1 MATIQT
7 RKRRDGSTGYTVR
20 IRIKRDGVIVHEEAK
35 TFDGRRYKRRDVE
48 RWASARE
55 HELHAPDAVLGP
67 QSTLTLGQAIARYCR
82 EYPGWG
88 RSKTADLARL
98 QSARIANLPLVLIR
112 AQHLIDHVRLRRETV
127 GPATA
132 GNDLTWLRVL
142 IKVAARA
149 WRVPVAVQV
158 VDDAV
163 AHCREQ
169 RLIGRARQR
178 DRRPTL
184 DELTRLIEWW
194 QRGDGRQQIP
204 MDEIVLFAV
213 FSARRQ
219 EEICTLRREDYDA
232 ARATILVRDAKHPRD
247 PHYSV
252 RVSLTPEAVAVL
264 ERQPAGELI
273 FPFNGRSVQAA
284 FARACKMLA
293 IEDLHFHDLRHEAA
307 SRLAELGWTIPQ
319 MAAVTGHRT
328 WANLQRYT
336 HLAGPEPV
344 DKYAGWG
351 FRPAPAPA

>member
-1 MATIQT
+1 MATIET
-7 RKRRDGSTGYTVR
+7 RKRKDGSVAYTAR
-20 IRIKRDGVIVHEEAK
+20 IRIKRAGVIVHQEAK
-35 TFDGRRYKRRDVE
+35 TFDARRFKRKDVE

-88 RSKTADLARL
+88 RSKSADLARL
-98 QSARIANLPLVLIR
+98 QSARIASLPIVLIR
-112 AQHLIDHVRLRRETV
+112 PQHLIEHVRTRRASV

-132 GNDLTWLRVL
+132 GNDLIWLRVL
-142 IKVAARA
+142 YRVAARA
-149 WRVPVAVQV
+149 WRVPVAVQT

-194 QRGDGRQQIP
+194 QRGDGRLRIP
-204 MDEIVLFAV
+204 MDELVLFAV

-219 EEICTLRREDYDA
+219 EEICQLRREDYDPV
-232 ARATILVRDAKHPRD
+232 RSTILVRDAKHPRD
-247 PHYSV
+247 PAYSV

-264 ERQPAGELI
+264 QRQPDRGPLY
-273 FPFNGRSVQAA
+273 FPFNGKSVQAS
-284 FARACKMLA
+284 FARACKMLG
-293 IEDLHFHDLRHEAA
+293 ITDLHFHDLRHEAA

-319 MAAVTGHRT
+319 MASVTGHRT

-336 HLAGPEPV
+336 HLAGPAPV

-351 FRPAPAPA
+351 FRPGNLG